1 MQRGG
6 RGADLL
12 HNCAMQHTSLIELSR
27 GGTLENQHFGS
38 IAVVDTTGHLLAF
51 AGDPEWTTFTRSTL
65 KALQAL
71 PFLEDGGAEHFG
83 FDSEQIA
90 LMCASHNGE
99 ERHVSIAERMLG
111 QAGLGVGA
119 LRCGCHVPLRFS
131 FFDQAPPAG
140 QTFDAR
146 YNNCSGKHAGFLA
159 YCVQHGLSRDDYTE
173 VDHPLQQAVRRDV
186 ARAVGVPAQALKRG
200 IDGCSAP
207 NYAMPLSRLAY
218 GYARLAQGAADPE
231 FGGSFSRL
239 FDAMTAHPD
248 VVSGAGR
255 NDLDLMRAGS
265 GDWVSKV
272 GADGVQVVASRSR
285 GQAFAIKI
293 IDANKP
299 ALFAATI
306 ETLEQLG
313 WLNDAQ
319 REALLPWRARQL
331 VNARGLPVG
340 ERRAVFRLQEAS

>member
-1 MQRGG
+1 M
-6 RGADLL
+6 L
-12 HNCAMQHTSLIELSR
+12 HNCAMRHTSLIELSR

-38 IAVVDTTGHLLAF
+38 IAVVDSTGHLLAF

-71 PFLEDGGAEHFG
+71 PFLEDAGAEHFG

-99 ERHVSIAERMLG
+99 ERHAAIAERMLG

-131 FFDQAPPAG
+131 FFDQAPPPG
-140 QTFDAR
+140 QAFDAR

-159 YCVQHGLSRDDYTE
+159 YCVQHQLPLESYTE
-173 VDHPLQQAVRRDV
+173 LDHPLQLAVRREV
-186 ARAVGVPAQALKRG
+186 ARAMGIAAQSMHVG

-207 NYAMPLSRLAY
+207 NYAVPLSRLAY

-231 FGGSFSRL
+231 FGASFSRL
-239 FDAMTAHPD
+239 FDAMTTHPD
-248 VVSGAGR
+248 VVSGDGR
-255 NDLDLMRAGS
+255 NDLALMRAGA

-299 ALFAATI
+299 ALYAATV
-306 ETLEQLG
+306 ETLDQLG
-313 WLNDAQ
+313 WLNDTQ
-319 REALLPWRARQL
+319 RDALRPWRAQQL
-331 VNARGLPVG
+331 VNARGLLVG
-340 ERRAVFRLQEAS
+340 ERRAVFVLQEAA